1 MEIFIVGLGNPEK
14 EYEKS
19 PHNTGFEIIDKINKK
34 NQFGEFKE
42 SFDKKYLFSKGKIG
56 KKNVVLIKPLT
67 FMNNSGEAI
76 RSLIKKSGAKK
87 ENLWIVHDEIDLPAG
102 KMKISQ
108 NKKSAGH
115 KGVESVVKT
124 LKSNDFVRFRIGTCP
139 FKNKSSIKDMGIFL
153 LKPQNPEK
161 FKIVNKGINDTV
173 KAIETALE
181 KGIATA
187 MTQFNK

>member
-1 MEIFIVGLGNPEK
+1 MEIFIVGLGNIGK

-19 PHNTGFEIIDKINKK
+19 PHNTGFEVIDKINRK
-34 NQFGEFKE
+34 NEFGEFKE
-42 SFDKKYLFSKGKIG
+42 SFDKKYLFSKGKIA

-67 FMNNSGEAI
+67 FMNKSGEAI
-76 RSLIKKSGAKK
+76 RSLIKKSKAKK
-87 ENLWIVHDEIDLPAG
+87 ENLWVIHDEIDLPAG

-115 KGVESVVKT
+115 KGVESIIKT
-124 LKSNDFVRFRIGTCP
+124 LKSNDFIRFRIGTCP
-139 FKNKSSIKDMGIFL
+139 FKNKSSIKDIGIFL

-161 FKIVNKGINDTV
+161 FKLLNKGINNAV
-173 KAIETALE
+173 ESVETALE
-181 KGIATA
+181 NGVPTA

>member
-1 MEIFIVGLGNPEK
+1 MEIFIVGLGNIGK

-19 PHNTGFEIIDKINKK
+19 PHNTGFEVIDKISKK

-42 SFDKKYLFSKGKIG
+42 SFDKKYLFSKDKIG

-76 RSLIKKSGAKK
+76 RSLIKKSKAKK
-87 ENLWIVHDEIDLPAG
+87 ENLWVIHDEIDLPAG

-115 KGVESVVKT
+115 KGVESIIKT
-124 LKSNDFVRFRIGTCP
+124 LKSNDFIRFRIGTCP
-139 FKNKSSIKDMGIFL
+139 FKNKSSIKDIGIFL

-161 FKIVNKGINDTV
+161 FKLLNKGINNAV
-173 KAIETALE
+173 ESVETALE
-181 KGIATA
+181 NGVPTA

>member
-1 MEIFIVGLGNPEK
+1 MEIFIIGLGNPEK

-19 PHNTGFEIIDKINKK
+19 PHNTGFEVIDKISKK

-42 SFDKKYLFSKGKIG
+42 SFDKKYLVSKGKIG
-56 KKNVVLIKPLT
+56 KKNVALIKPLT

-87 ENLWIVHDEIDLPAG
+87 ENLWVVHDEIDLQAG
-102 KMKISQ
+102 KIKISQ

-115 KGVESVVKT
+115 KGVESIVKT
-124 LKSNDFVRFRIGTCP
+124 LKSNDFARFRIGTCP
-139 FKNKSSIKDMGIFL
+139 FKNKSSIKDMGTFL
-153 LKPQNPEK
+153 LKPQNQEK
-161 FKIVNKGINDTV
+161 LKLVNKGINNAV

-181 KGIATA
+181 NSLAAA